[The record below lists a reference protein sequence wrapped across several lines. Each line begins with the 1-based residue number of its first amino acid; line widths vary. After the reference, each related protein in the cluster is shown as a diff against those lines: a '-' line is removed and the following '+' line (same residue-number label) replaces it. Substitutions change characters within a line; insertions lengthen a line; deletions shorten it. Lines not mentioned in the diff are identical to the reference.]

1 MPSNN
6 LLVSIRMAYNDLTKL
21 EKKVADYVLENPQD
35 VMKMTLS
42 DLAAHCGVGDTTVF
56 RFCRSMDLAGYQD
69 FKLSLALSTHV
80 SEVLDSR
87 ENVSLTESG
96 SLHELAGQVSAIMTD
111 TIAESLA
118 TLDYEALERTVDAL
132 MSAGSIYLYGFGNSG
147 VAALL
152 LQNRLMRIRPN
163 VFYASDAHMQL
174 ISASLMQPGSAAVIF
189 CNSGITVDSLK
200 IAQMAKE
207 AGATVVYVTK
217 FPQTP
222 ATAYADIILSC
233 GATEGPIQGGS
244 LAAISSQM
252 FLVGLLYSELMR
264 RMDGQATAN
273 KIKTSQAIAH
283 RRL

>member
-21 EKKVADYVLENPQD
+21 EKKVADYVLDYPQD

-132 MSAGSIYLYGFGNSG
+132 MGAGSIYLYGFGNSG

-152 LQNRLMRIRPN
+152 LQNRLMRIRYYPP
-163 VFYASDAHMQL
+163 FIRFCPMALDSL
-174 ISASLMQPGSAAVIF
+174 IQGFRHPPIYQF
-189 CNSGITVDSLK
+189 SGICRVFHDVDDRPSMPDGMLIFLRMPDTQFNLTLCRRNGTHIIK
-200 IAQMAKE
+200 
-207 AGATVVYVTK
+207 
-217 FPQTP
+217 PP
-222 ATAYADIILSC
+222 AD
-233 GATEGPIQGGS
+233 
-244 LAAISSQM
+244 LAM
-252 FLVGLLYSELMR
+252 
-264 RMDGQATAN
+264 
-273 KIKTSQAIAH
+273 
-283 RRL
+283 

>member
-1 MPSNN
+1 MSQAMMLPKGTAMMH
-6 LLVSIRMAYNDLTKL
+6 V
-21 EKKVADYVLENPQD
+21 KKEI
-35 VMKMTLS
+35 S
-42 DLAAHCGVGDTTVF
+42 
-56 RFCRSMDLAGYQD
+56 
-69 FKLSLALSTHV
+69 
-80 SEVLDSR
+80 SEWPR
-87 ENVSLTESG
+87 G
-96 SLHELAGQVSAIMTD
+96 RH
-111 TIAESLA
+111 
-118 TLDYEALERTVDAL
+118 R
-132 MSAGSIYLYGFGNSG
+132 

-163 VFYASDAHMQL
+163 VFFASDAHMQL
-174 ISASLMQPGSAAVIF
+174 ISASLMKPDSAAVIF

-222 ATAYADIILSC
+222 AAAHADIILSC
-233 GATEGPIQGGS
+233 GATKDPIQGGS
-244 LAAISSQM
+244 LTTISSQT
-252 FLVGLLYSELMR
+252 FLVGLLYSEMMR